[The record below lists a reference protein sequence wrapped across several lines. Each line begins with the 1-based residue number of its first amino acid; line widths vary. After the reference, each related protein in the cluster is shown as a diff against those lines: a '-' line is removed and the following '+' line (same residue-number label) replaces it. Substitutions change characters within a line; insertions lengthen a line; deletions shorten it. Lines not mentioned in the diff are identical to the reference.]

1 MSDTGAVD
9 IPTTGE
15 DETPQLRVLA
25 QYIKDLS
32 FEAPGAPRALLAQ
45 AAEQPRLDIEVDV
58 QAGQLSPTDYEV
70 VFSMKIRALRL
81 DETIFHVEM
90 DMAGLLRLIGIPE
103 DSIQPVLFIEGP
115 RLLFP
120 FARRLI
126 ADLVRESGFPPLMID
141 PIDFVAL
148 YHSRQSNSGEQVGH
162 A

>member
-1 MSDTGAVD
+1 MSDTDA
-9 IPTTGE
+9 TSNTATGE
-15 DETPQLRVLA
+15 GEAPQLRVLA

-32 FEAPGAPRALLAQ
+32 FEAPGAPMALLNQ
-45 AAEQPRLDIEVDV
+45 SGEQPRLDIEVDV

-70 VFSMKIRALRL
+70 VFSMKIRAARV
-81 DETIFHVEM
+81 DETIFHVEL
-90 DMAGLLRLIGIPE
+90 DLAGLLRLVGIPE

-120 FARRLI
+120 FARRLV
-126 ADLVRESGFPPLMID
+126 ADLIRESGFPPLMID

-148 YHSRQSNSGEQVGH
+148 YQSRQSNSGDQVGH